1 MADAANCIQDI
12 IGEGKSQQEAWNSC
26 TVRLFWA
33 ARVCLSFC
41 IFLYFYTNT
50 ERYFTVHIFIIFFF
64 KAFCHAFVV
73 ENFVNTVSEKHLD
86 EKTREVLTSL
96 CRLYGVHGIITNL
109 GEFIQV
115 VSCAFVYFYLRSR
128 SEDE

>member
-1 MADAANCIQDI
+1 MKAKVNKRPGIL
-12 IGEGKSQQEAWNSC
+12 
-26 TVRLFWA
+26 VLFGYFGLLEY
-33 ARVCLSFC
+33 VYPFVSFL
-41 IFLYFYTNT
+41 IFTLTQKDT
-50 ERYFTVHIFIIFFF
+50 LLAVLIFIIFFF

>member
-1 MADAANCIQDI
+1 MKAKVNKRPGIL
-12 IGEGKSQQEAWNSC
+12 
-26 TVRLFWA
+26 VLFGYFGLLEY
-33 ARVCLSFC
+33 VYPLVSFL
-41 IFLYFYTNT
+41 IFTLTQKDTLLYLFSS
-50 ERYFTVHIFIIFFF
+50 FIFFL

-86 EKTREVLTSL
+86 EKTREVLTSS